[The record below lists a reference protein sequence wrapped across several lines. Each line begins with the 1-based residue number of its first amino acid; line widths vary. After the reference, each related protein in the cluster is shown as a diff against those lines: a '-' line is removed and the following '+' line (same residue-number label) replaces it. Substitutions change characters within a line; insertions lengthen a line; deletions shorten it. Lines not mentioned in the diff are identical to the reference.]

1 MNNLI
6 KITFFVFLLSCGE
19 EINYENNI
27 KADLMFLADDKL
39 EGRKTGT
46 KGEKLAAE
54 YISERFEKLNL
65 SDKGTENYFQDF
77 YFNNSTN
84 PHEEIEF
91 NKTEDKNEIHAR
103 NVVGFL
109 DNGGENTIV
118 IGAHY
123 DHLGY
128 GEESSLY
135 FGDDVLIHNGADDNA
150 SGTSLLLDLAN
161 RLAAKNL
168 KSNYL
173 FIAFSGEEMGLL
185 GSNYFLKNPTVS
197 KDEINYMINMDMVG
211 RLNEEN
217 KLSVSGVGSAK
228 IFKQIINS
236 NNSQFNLVE
245 FGSSSGFGSSD
256 HASFYYEDIPVLSF
270 FTGQHE
276 DYHKP
281 SDDSDKINF
290 EGIEKISDYIEDI
303 IEELDSAEK
312 LDFIK
317 AEEAKNATP
326 RFKVGLGVMP
336 DYLYDEGG
344 MKISAITSDE
354 KPAGKAGLQKNDIVI
369 KMGDINVIDMMSYMN
384 ALSTFKE
391 GDITIIQIKREGK
404 ILDFTIK
411 F

>member
-19 EINYENNI
+19 EIKYENNI

-77 YFNNSTN
+77 YFSNSTN

>member
-1 MNNLI
+1 
-6 KITFFVFLLSCGE
+6 
-19 EINYENNI
+19 
-27 KADLMFLADDKL
+27 
-39 EGRKTGT
+39 
-46 KGEKLAAE
+46 
-54 YISERFEKLNL
+54 
-65 SDKGTENYFQDF
+65 
-77 YFNNSTN
+77 
-84 PHEEIEF
+84 
-91 NKTEDKNEIHAR
+91 
-103 NVVGFL
+103 
-109 DNGGENTIV
+109 
-118 IGAHY
+118 
-123 DHLGY
+123 
-128 GEESSLY
+128 
-135 FGDDVLIHNGADDNA
+135 
-150 SGTSLLLDLAN
+150 
-161 RLAAKNL
+161 
-168 KSNYL
+168 
-173 FIAFSGEEMGLL
+173 MGLL

-326 RFKVGLGVMP
+326 RFKV
-336 DYLYDEGG
+336 
-344 MKISAITSDE
+344 
-354 KPAGKAGLQKNDIVI
+354 
-369 KMGDINVIDMMSYMN
+369 
-384 ALSTFKE
+384 
-391 GDITIIQIKREGK
+391 
-404 ILDFTIK
+404 
-411 F
+411 